1 MTTSEL
7 INEVAAACAKAQLEL
22 RPAVKD
28 AVNPAFR
35 SKYADLHSVME
46 AAKVYAKHGIAVW
59 QDATTEERG
68 VAVRTRLA
76 HTSGQWVEMGPMIVP
91 VGKQDAHGYGS
102 ATTYAKR
109 YALSAALGI
118 STEEDDD
125 GNAASVPVRE
135 EPKFKPVGYDDN
147 LLTLE
152 SLSVPEARAAFK
164 EWAPEMRAYFTQV
177 DPRYAAFKA
186 KGEAFDAEQR
196 KKTKAA

>member
-125 GNAASVPVRE
+125 GNAASTPRE
-135 EPKFKPVGYDDN
+135 EPKFKPVGYDDWAKG
-147 LLTLE
+147 LEATLAE
-152 SLSVPEARAAFK
+152 AGREAAAEDFKASKPEFRD
-164 EWAPEMRAYFTQV
+164 YFTKH
-177 DPRYAAFKA
+177 DTARYAKFKA
-186 KGEAFDAEQR
+186 TK
-196 KKTKAA
+196 KAA